1 MNPSGPFYHPQS
13 APEIQHSQTVQYGQL
28 NQFQNSQEI
37 PTYQTQPP
45 PVTYQKNPHNPS
57 SPMPYYGQPD
67 VQSIQSSVYYG
78 PSSSGIPS
86 SVHPGIPLMPRQ
98 QQEILTSNRPELF
111 QETLASSHSFV
122 YSLLHK
128 VNYCK
133 FFASLLIPLC
143 VERRGT

>member
-1 MNPSGPFYHPQS
+1 MDPPGPFYHPQS
-13 APEIQHSQTVQYGQL
+13 APEVQHSQTGKYGQL

-45 PVTYQKNPHNPS
+45 PMTYQQNVHNQN

-67 VQSIQSSVYYG
+67 AQYSAYYG

-86 SVHPGIPLMPRQ
+86 SVHPTIPLMPHQ

-111 QETLASSHSFV
+111 QDTLASGHSFV

-128 VNYCK
+128 VNSCN
-133 FFASLLIPLC
+133 FFCEFINSFMCRA
-143 VERRGT
+143 VKY